1 MCSQRSETNYNIEN
15 VGWKKAAKA
24 VKCKTQET
32 VNLYSS
38 LDSDMIWHSGLCT
51 EHHFF
56 FHLKHFTG
64 LLDRDGNLFARGNYP
79 IILSLGPVHGLLF
92 AGPVFGLNAFCLA
105 FLVCD
110 AETWPTQ
117 HHVEV
122 QAIHTNAWV
131 IIVSQIDV
139 FLDPQTKA
147 SSI

>member
-1 MCSQRSETNYNIEN
+1 MGIYLPGEIIPSYFRWDQYMAFSLLVLCSAS
-15 VGWKKAAKA
+15 
-24 VKCKTQET
+24 
-32 VNLYSS
+32 
-38 LDSDMIWHSGLCT
+38 MH
-51 EHHFF
+51 
-56 FHLKHFTG
+56 
-64 LLDRDGNLFARGNYP
+64 
-79 IILSLGPVHGLLF
+79 
-92 AGPVFGLNAFCLA
+92 FCLA